1 MNIYFDSMGSFQ
13 TPIKKELIN
22 TLVQTYGEVSLAQAT
37 HDPLYNAYLATN
49 IKNAENIFIWNGSEL
64 GCFWVIDICKAFDKR
79 YCIFERGLFPQAENN
94 LIVDKTGICCR
105 STSLQEKYCDKTQLD
120 FESISKHYKNLG
132 LKRLEPKEKYVFVFQ
147 LEFDSTVYHYS
158 NYQSNEVM
166 VDEYVGKN
174 NINPDSVVICPHPR
188 NKNIESKYK
197 ISTEKTIVECQ
208 DAKKAIGIS
217 STTLYEIMGLGCPVD
232 VLGGNK
238 DLAHPINRE
247 WSDKKY
253 IIPTILQNQFY
264 LTSNKKSIRS
274 KIEKNL
280 ER

>member
-1 MNIYFDSMGSFQ
+1 MNIYFDSMGSFE

-22 TLVQTYGEVSLAQAT
+22 TLVQTYGEVSVAQAT
-37 HDPLYNAYLATN
+37 HDPLYNASLATH

-64 GCFWVIDICKAFDKR
+64 GCFWVIDICKAFNKR

-105 STSLQEKYCDKTQLD
+105 STSLQEKYCDKSQLD
-120 FESISKHYKNLG
+120 FESIDKHYKELG

-147 LEFDSTVYHYS
+147 LEFDSTIYHYS
-158 NYQSNEVM
+158 NYASNEDM
-166 VDEYVGKN
+166 VDDYVNKN

-188 NKNIESKYK
+188 NKNIKSKYK
-197 ISTEKTIVECQ
+197 ISTERTIVECQ

-232 VLGGNK
+232 VLGGAKN
-238 DLAHPINRE
+238 LVHPINRE

-264 LTSNKKSIRS
+264 LTDDKKSIIS

-280 ER
+280 QH